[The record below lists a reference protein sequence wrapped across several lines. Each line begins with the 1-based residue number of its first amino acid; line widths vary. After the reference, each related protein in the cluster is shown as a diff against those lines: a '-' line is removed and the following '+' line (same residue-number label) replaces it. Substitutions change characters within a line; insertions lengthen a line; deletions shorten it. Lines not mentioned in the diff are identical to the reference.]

1 MSIDTIASILMWL
14 IGGGAVGLIFII
26 GFANKVLVFMAR
38 TEERINAEERLSV
51 RFIKMGEDI
60 KEQIAQNE
68 KVIAD
73 IRNDLKWLKQSQ
85 EEILKELKSK

>member
-1 MSIDTIASILMWL
+1 MAISTIASILMWL
-14 IGGGAVGLIFII
+14 IGGGAVGVIFII

-38 TEERINAEERLSV
+38 TEERLNAEEKLSV
-51 RFIKMGEDI
+51 NFIKTGEDI

-68 KVIAD
+68 KVVAD

>member
-38 TEERINAEERLSV
+38 TEERLNAEEKLSSH
-51 RFIKMGEDI
+51 FIKMGEDI

-68 KVIAD
+68 KVVAD

-85 EEILKELKSK
+85 GEILKELKSK

>member
-1 MSIDTIASILMWL
+1 MAINTVASILMWL
-14 IGGGAVGLIFII
+14 IGGGVIGVVFCI

-38 TEERINAEERLSV
+38 TEERLKAEETLSV
-51 RFIKMGEDI
+51 HFIKMGEDI

-68 KVIAD
+68 RVVAD

-85 EEILKELKSK
+85 EEILKELKGK

>member
-1 MSIDTIASILMWL
+1 MAISTIASILMWL
-14 IGGGAVGLIFII
+14 IGGGAIGVVFVI

-38 TEERINAEERLSV
+38 TEERLKAEETLSV
-51 RFIKMGEDI
+51 HFIKMGEDI

-68 KVIAD
+68 RVVAD

-85 EEILKELKSK
+85 EEILKELKNK

>member
-14 IGGGAVGLIFII
+14 IGGTALGVIFMI
-26 GFANKVLVFMAR
+26 GFANKFLVFMAR
-38 TEERINAEERLSV
+38 TEERLNAEERLSAQ
-51 RFIKMGEDI
+51 FIKMGEDI

-68 KVIAD
+68 KVVAD